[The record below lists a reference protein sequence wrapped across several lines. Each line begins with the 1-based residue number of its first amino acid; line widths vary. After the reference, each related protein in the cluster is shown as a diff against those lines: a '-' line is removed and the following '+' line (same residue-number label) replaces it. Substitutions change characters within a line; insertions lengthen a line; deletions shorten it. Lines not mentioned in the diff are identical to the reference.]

1 MSHPAE
7 QDLALYATRDLT
19 FFSSLTVA
27 RHVRNCPACAETVA
41 EYREITAELANATP
55 QIEDWDIL
63 AAEMRANISLGLEAG
78 ACLPTSLSEAPV
90 SWFSPRLAVAMA
102 SLMILAAAGVALR
115 PDQPKPTPTVF
126 AQQSVKVDTAQQSVK
141 VDTEGVTI
149 TNVYME

>member
-19 FFSSLTVA
+19 FFSRLTVD

-63 AAEMRANISLGLEAG
+63 AAEMRANISAWKPVP
-78 ACLPTSLSEAPV
+78 ACPPPCPRHLFPGSARASLSP
-90 SWFSPRLAVAMA
+90 WPA
-102 SLMILAAAGVALR
+102 S
-115 PDQPKPTPTVF
+115 
-126 AQQSVKVDTAQQSVK
+126 
-141 VDTEGVTI
+141 
-149 TNVYME
+149 

>member
-1 MSHPAE
+1 MSHPKE

-19 FFSSLTVA
+19 FFSRLIVA
-27 RHVRNCPACAETVA
+27 RHVRNCSTCAETVA
-41 EYREITAELANATP
+41 EYREITAELANSTP

-78 ACLPTSLSEAPV
+78 ACLPSSVPAPAP
-90 SWFSPRLAVAMA
+90 WFSPRLAVAMA
-102 SLMILAAAGVALR
+102 SLIILTAAGIALH
-115 PDQPKPTPTVF
+115 PEQPTPAPTVL
-126 AQQSVKVDTAQQSVK
+126 AQQSVKVETAQQSVK